1 MCQAR
6 VSADTDDMKMMMLI
20 NADNA
25 DDVPKLQI

>member
-6 VSADTDDMKMMMLI
+6 VSADTDDMEMMMLI